1 MRHIVVLA
9 VICALSTHSMF
20 AGVGALSI
28 IEKYNATLSVLN
40 DTHGKT
46 CAVFFYTN
54 VRCNATA
61 SNCITLA
68 NSTNITNSSQVNATN
83 SSLTNNTAN
92 NSTSSAYVPQGE
104 YRRKCYICPL
114 ATFVNQTNGGCSF
127 ISCNATKQYSDG
139 YCIKNVTKE
148 EKPVIIDVTRVV
160 YTNESLAL
168 INILSTFILENDS
181 YVMWNLIFAVT
192 VLTYVLYLPRI
203 LSFLIAFGIKTFLL
217 GKDKDLKIG
226 NIRFAFLGGKLA
238 LHNVQYVSKNVLVRI
253 QRLVMTFRWWAPVYR
268 KEERWVMDREHLMGQ
283 GRHNH
288 PSSHGR
294 NSTRNGRRNHY
305 GPKSKGQGSSN
316 GDGDRKQMNNNGN
329 NTSEETGESRFD
341 LPYRITL
348 DILGLEMMAF
358 NNSDVYDE
366 LEKLAKQ
373 KQRENKRKGKKTF
386 EEINSGGKTRSRRS
400 TAKSGRRNGTPNS
413 DEDQSELDDS
423 LNSSNFYGDQFSRA
437 ESIDENTMNV
447 SGGGN
452 PGGIN
457 TDILIGALD
466 LPWFYKIA
474 PTLKIRMKCANLYA
488 GNQRTPTI

>member
-1 MRHIVVLA
+1 M
-9 VICALSTHSMF
+9 
-20 AGVGALSI
+20 
-28 IEKYNATLSVLN
+28 
-40 DTHGKT
+40 
-46 CAVFFYTN
+46 
-54 VRCNATA
+54 
-61 SNCITLA
+61 
-68 NSTNITNSSQVNATN
+68 
-83 SSLTNNTAN
+83 
-92 NSTSSAYVPQGE
+92 
-104 YRRKCYICPL
+104 
-114 ATFVNQTNGGCSF
+114 
-127 ISCNATKQYSDG
+127 
-139 YCIKNVTKE
+139 
-148 EKPVIIDVTRVV
+148 
-160 YTNESLAL
+160 
-168 INILSTFILENDS
+168 
-181 YVMWNLIFAVT
+181 
-192 VLTYVLYLPRI
+192 
-203 LSFLIAFGIKTFLL
+203 SFLIALGIKTFLL

-268 KEERWVMDREHLMGQ
+268 REERWVMDREHLMGQ
-283 GRHNH
+283 SRHNH
-288 PSSHGR
+288 PNSHGR
-294 NSTRNGRRNHY
+294 NSTAKNGRRNNY
-305 GPKSKGQGSSN
+305 GPKSKGQGVSN
-316 GDGDRKQMNNNGN
+316 GDGDGKQMDNNGN

-366 LEKLAKQ
+366 LEKLAKH

-386 EEINSGGKTRSRRS
+386 EEINSGGKKRSRRS
-400 TAKSGRRNGTPNS
+400 TAKSGRKSNGTPNG

-437 ESIDENTMNV
+437 DSIDENTMNV

-474 PTLKIRMKCANLYA
+474 PTLEIRIKCANLYA
-488 GNQRTPTI
+488 GNQRTPTILIGVIQSCVIRHTAKLLRHVRFAKNKLLDHYRVYSRADMHMVNLITVANVDFMSPAVARE